1 MTIDSY
7 ELKISASKDYEFC
20 IEMIYRGNECILI
33 KTSNGQEIRVPRDIL
48 EKFMDMI
55 R

>member
-7 ELKISASKDYEFC
+7 ELKIGANKDYKFF
-20 IEMIYRGNECILI
+20 IELIYHGNECIII
-33 KTSNGQEIRVPRDIL
+33 KTSNNQEIRVPRDIL
-48 EKFMDMI
+48 EKFIGII